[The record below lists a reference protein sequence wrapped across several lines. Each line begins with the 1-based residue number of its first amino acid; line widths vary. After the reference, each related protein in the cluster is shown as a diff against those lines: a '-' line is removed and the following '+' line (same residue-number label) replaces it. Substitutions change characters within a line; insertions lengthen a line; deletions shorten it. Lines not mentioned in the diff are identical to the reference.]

1 MSATSNAD
9 LIVHA
14 IQSNSLTRVKS
25 LLDDGTLDINAKDS
39 KGRTPLYVATF
50 FNRSK
55 IVQLLLERGA
65 DTSIK
70 YSNPNQEHNTPLLIA
85 SVEGY
90 ADCVRLLLKYKANLE
105 TLNTNGDT
113 ALMLAA
119 EHRNND
125 CVRLL
130 LEHGANVHHRLYNGN
145 TILIEAMEDT
155 GDEADDDDDEDDDD
169 EDSNNNGNND
179 GSYITTVRL
188 LLEHGAEVNAVGQQ
202 GEFALRQAAMHTS
215 PACVKMLL
223 DRGADPNMATVKGET
238 ALMMAA
244 SHDGGN
250 TESVK
255 LLLQRGANAN
265 AADLKNGRTALHW
278 AMIGS
283 THIELVRLLLKH
295 GADVNLADKKGDT
308 PLMYAAS
315 ADRAEK
321 DIGIIESVRL
331 LLRQGAD
338 ASRVNKDGKTALQ
351 LAQARGFK
359 IIEHILLNFE
369 NNGRPVLVEEVT
381 RNAYKD
387 LRVKPTATSED
398 IRKQYLRLR
407 KELQKP
413 SLPQKGTPT
422 SLKSITA
429 SYNLLKTNR
438 TEYDTVVDKPRRV
451 LLSKL
456 RKVCANQMDPV
467 TLTTFQDMTLEELRR
482 VYVIHPKNNDSVI
495 ATVGKPTCFSEDTL
509 KGIHRMGRNAWKN
522 PLTREPIAEALFEKI
537 GAKTYKANAGDKA
550 KANAGDK
557 AKANAGDKAKANAGD
572 KVKPKA
578 DKVKPNA
585 NKAKPKADKP
595 RKA

>member
-9 LIVHA
+9 LIVRA

-25 LLDDGTLDINAKDS
+25 LLDGGTVDINAKDS
-39 KGRTPLYVATF
+39 KGRTPLYVAAF
-50 FNRSK
+50 LNRAK

-65 DTSIK
+65 DTGIK
-70 YSNPNQEHNTPLLIA
+70 YSNSNQEHNTPLLIA

-90 ADCVRLLLKYKANLE
+90 ADCVRLLLKYKADIE
-105 TLNTNGDT
+105 AVNTNGDT

-155 GDEADDDDDEDDDD
+155 GDEEDDEDDDEDDN
-169 EDSNNNGNND
+169 ED

-255 LLLQRGANAN
+255 LLLQHGANAN
-265 AADLKNGRTALHW
+265 AVDLENGRTALHW

-283 THIELVRLLLKH
+283 TDIELVRLLLKH
-295 GADVNLADKKGDT
+295 GADINLADKKGDT

-359 IIEHILLNFE
+359 IIENILLNFE
-369 NNGRPVLVEEVT
+369 NDGRPVLVEEVT

-467 TLTTFQDMTLEELRR
+467 TLTAFQDMTLEELRR

-557 AKANAGDKAKANAGD
+557 AKAKVNKPKPKAAGKAKANAGD

-578 DKVKPNA
+578 DKAKPNA
-585 NKAKPKADKP
+585 KNATS
-595 RKA
+595 RVS

>member
-1 MSATSNAD
+1 MGFASNVE
-9 LIVHA
+9 LIMRA
-14 IQSNSLTRVKS
+14 IQSNSLRGVQDV
-25 LLDDGTLDINAKDS
+25 LDKGNVNVNNKDN
-39 KGRTPLYVATF
+39 KKRTPLYAATF
-50 FNRSK
+50 FNRAK
-55 IVQLLLERGA
+55 IVQLLLEHGA
-65 DTSIK
+65 DTSLK
-70 YSNPNQEHNTPLLIA
+70 PSNEDQTALMIA
-85 SVEGY
+85 ALEGFTE
-90 ADCVRLLLKYKANLE
+90 CLRLLLTYKADLE
-105 TLNTNGDT
+105 TLNSDGDT

-119 EHRNND
+119 VYRNND

-130 LEHGANVHHRLYNGN
+130 LKHGANVHHRLYNGN
-145 TILIEAMEDT
+145 TILIEAVEYT
-155 GDEADDDDDEDDDD
+155 ADDEDND
-169 EDSNNNGNND
+169 DSNYEDD
-179 GSYITTVRL
+179 GDRSYITTVRL
-188 LLEHGAEVNAVGQQ
+188 LLEHGADVNAVGQH
-202 GEFALRQAAMHTS
+202 GEFALRMAPMHKVTV
-215 PACVKMLL
+215 CVKMLL
-223 DRGADPNMATVKGET
+223 EHGADPNMATVKGET
-238 ALMMAA
+238 ALHTAA
-244 SHDGGN
+244 EYCN

-255 LLLQRGANAN
+255 LLLQHGANAN
-265 AADLKNGRTALHW
+265 AANLENGKTALHW

-283 THIELVRLLLKH
+283 TDIELVRLLLKH
-295 GADVNLADKKGDT
+295 GADINLADKKGDT

-315 ADRAEK
+315 AERADQDK
-321 DIGIIESVRL
+321 NIVAIVRL
-331 LLRQGAD
+331 LMKQGAD

-359 IIEHILLNFE
+359 IIENILLNFE
-369 NNGRPVLVEEVT
+369 NDGRPVLVEEVT

-387 LRVKPTATSED
+387 LRVKPTASSED

-413 SLPQKGTPT
+413 NLPQKGTPT

-467 TLTTFQDMTLEELRR
+467 SLTAFQDMTLEELRR

-557 AKANAGDKAKANAGD
+557 AKANADKP
-572 KVKPKA
+572 KPKA
-578 DKVKPNA
+578 DKVKPKA
-585 NKAKPKADKP
+585 EKAKPKADKP
-595 RKA
+595 SKPRQA

>member
-1 MSATSNAD
+1 MGFASNVE
-9 LIVHA
+9 LIMRA
-14 IQSNSLTRVKS
+14 IQSNSLKGVQDV
-25 LLDDGTLDINAKDS
+25 LDKGNVNVNNKDN
-39 KGRTPLYVATF
+39 KKRTPLYAATF
-50 FNRSK
+50 FNRAK
-55 IVQLLLERGA
+55 IVQLLLEHGA
-65 DTSIK
+65 DTGIK
-70 YSNPNQEHNTPLLIA
+70 YSNSNQEHNTPLLIA

-90 ADCVRLLLKYKANLE
+90 ADCVRLLLKYKADIE
-105 TLNTNGDT
+105 AVNTNGDT

-155 GDEADDDDDEDDDD
+155 GDEEDDEDDDEDDN
-169 EDSNNNGNND
+169 ED

-255 LLLQRGANAN
+255 LLLQHGANAN
-265 AADLKNGRTALHW
+265 AVDLENGRTALHW

-283 THIELVRLLLKH
+283 TDIELVRLLLKH
-295 GADVNLADKKGDT
+295 GADINLADKKGDT

-315 ADRAEK
+315 AERADQDK
-321 DIGIIESVRL
+321 NIVAIVRL
-331 LLRQGAD
+331 LMKQGAD
-338 ASRVNKDGKTALQ
+338 ATRVNKDGKTALQ

-359 IIEHILLNFE
+359 IIENILLNFE
-369 NNGRPVLVEEVT
+369 NDGRPVLVEEVT

-467 TLTTFQDMTLEELRR
+467 TLTAFQDMTLEELRR

-557 AKANAGDKAKANAGD
+557 AKANACD

-578 DKVKPNA
+578 DK
-585 NKAKPKADKP
+585 AKPKAKNATS
-595 RKA
+595 RVS